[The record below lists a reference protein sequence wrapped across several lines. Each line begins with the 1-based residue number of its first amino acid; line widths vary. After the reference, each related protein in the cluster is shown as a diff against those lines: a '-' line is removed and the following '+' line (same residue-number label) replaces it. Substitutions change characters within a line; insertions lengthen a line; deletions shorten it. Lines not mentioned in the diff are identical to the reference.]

1 MSNDKSWYFKAMTDN
16 PPTSNEFKIVIA
28 GLDNAGK
35 TSALIALR
43 QKYNFYERVK
53 NLKPTIKI
61 DYSSFKFLK
70 TFHINLWDM
79 GGQKKFRKIYV
90 SNPIY
95 FEDTDYIYYLIDIQD
110 EIKFEETIEYLHE
123 LLDIYRSLGYNN
135 EVIICFSKFDP
146 QFKNNADFLDRAKM
160 IKGLVISQNNDMSF
174 KFYNMSYYD
183 ISSISQAF
191 SHSLN
196 NLLNL
201 DDIDN
206 GLNNLVNQL
215 SCRYAILYTDSGI
228 IISDHYLDT
237 MDIREFEDKI
247 SHKINE
253 DLEFFQRL
261 KDEKVVIDDR
271 ITISEDKAD
280 YVKKYSITS
289 GNKESLFYLGVSTT
303 ISNINEIKI
312 ELEKI
317 RNVLNNSF
325 A

>member
-1 MSNDKSWYFKAMTDN
+1 MTEK
-16 PPTSNEFKIVIA
+16 PRTIYEFKIVIA

-79 GGQKKFRKIYV
+79 GGQKKFRKIYI

-95 FEDTDYIYYLIDIQD
+95 FEDTDYIYYLIDMQD
-110 EIKFEETIEYLHE
+110 EIKFEETVEYLHE
-123 LLDIYRSLGYNN
+123 VLDIYRTLGYSN
-135 EVIICFSKFDP
+135 EVIICFNKFDP
-146 QFKNNADFLDRAKM
+146 QFRNNVDFLDRANM
-160 IKGLVISQNNDMSF
+160 IKELVILHNKDMKF
-174 KFYNMSYYD
+174 EFYNTSYYD

-196 NLLNL
+196 KLLNL
-201 DDIDN
+201 DEIDE
-206 GLNNLVNQL
+206 GLNKLVNNFN
-215 SCRYAILYTDSGI
+215 CRYAILYTDSGI

-247 SHKINE
+247 SHKISE

-261 KDEKVVIDDR
+261 NDENVNIDDR
-271 ITISEDKAD
+271 IAFSEDKAD
-280 YVKKYSITS
+280 YVKKFSILSENNENT
-289 GNKESLFYLGVSTT
+289 FYLGVSTT

-312 ELEKI
+312 EMEKL
-317 RNVLNNSF
+317 RDVVENSF
-325 A
+325 T